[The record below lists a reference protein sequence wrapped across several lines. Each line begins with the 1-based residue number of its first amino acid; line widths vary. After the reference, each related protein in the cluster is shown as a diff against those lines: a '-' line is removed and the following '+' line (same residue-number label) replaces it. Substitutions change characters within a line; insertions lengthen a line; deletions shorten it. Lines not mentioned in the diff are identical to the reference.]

1 MTASEP
7 AADAGHAKT
16 GLAAEALASPA
27 KTDGAVPLRQCAVTR
42 AERPVSDMIRFGVG
56 PDLAIVPDI
65 AGKLP
70 GRGIWVEATR
80 TAVAEAAKRNVFQK
94 SLKKP
99 AKVAP
104 DLADTVDR
112 LLADAARQ
120 ALSFATK
127 AGCVVTG
134 FSKVEETIEGG
145 RAVALFQAH
154 DASEDGMDRLKRK
167 FVAERGGKGLP
178 HPVVR
183 IFAIDEL
190 SLAIGR
196 SNVVHAALTA
206 GGQADMATVKARRL
220 MRYRLSDLNSDFTTQ
235 GKSPVGNF
243 GTITEQA

>member
-7 AADAGHAKT
+7 AASAGHASE
-16 GLAAEALASPA
+16 LQARPA
-27 KTDGAVPLRQCAVTR
+27 QADGAQPLRQCAVTR
-42 AERPVSDMIRFGVG
+42 AERPISDLIRFGVG
-56 PDLAIVPDI
+56 PDMSIVPDI

-70 GRGIWVEATR
+70 GRGIWITATR
-80 TAVAEAAKRNVFQK
+80 DAVAEAAKRNVFQK
-94 SLKKP
+94 SLKRP
-99 AKVAP
+99 TKVAP
-104 DLADTVDR
+104 DLADMVDR

-127 AGCVVTG
+127 AGLVVTG
-134 FSKVEETIEGG
+134 FAKVDETIQAG
-145 RAVALFQAH
+145 RAVALMQAH
-154 DASEDGMDRLKRK
+154 DASEDGTERLKRK
-167 FVAERGGKGLP
+167 FVAERGAKGQP
-178 HPVVR
+178 APVVR

-206 GGQADMATVKARRL
+206 GGQAEVATAKARRL

-235 GKSPVGNF
+235 GTGPMGQF